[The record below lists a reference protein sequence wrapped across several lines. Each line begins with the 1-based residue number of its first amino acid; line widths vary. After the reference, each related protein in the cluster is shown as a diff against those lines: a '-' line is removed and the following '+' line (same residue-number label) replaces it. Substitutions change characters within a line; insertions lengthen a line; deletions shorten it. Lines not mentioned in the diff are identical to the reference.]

1 MSKGKL
7 VRIAPDVMEKLGK
20 AAKSFESPNEC
31 IKRLLETSCNQD
43 NTSGSKEDVVEEE
56 S

>member
-31 IKRLLETSCNQD
+31 IKRLLETSCNQGS
-43 NTSGSKEDVVEEE
+43 TSE
-56 S
+56 SNNNVKTESQ